1 MASFRLPHPFLLLVG
16 GVAVATAL
24 TWVLPA
30 GQFDRRDDP
39 ATGRSVVVAG
49 TYHPVD
55 RAPVGL
61 FQGAVAIPRGIVAA
75 IEVIVTVLLVG
86 GAFVVVERV
95 GTLGRV
101 VGALVGRFRG
111 AGGRELWVIPI
122 VSFLFA
128 AMGALENMQEEIVA
142 LVPVLLV
149 LGAGIGVDAVVVV
162 AMSAGAAAVGSAMG
176 PTNPFQAGI
185 AMKLAELPALSGGG
199 LRVVLFVVALALWV
213 GWTLRHAR
221 RTRTTPV
228 SPAGAV
234 AAVSGRD
241 WLVLALTAT
250 PLAFYVYG
258 VLRLDWG
265 FNELSAGFFVAAFA
279 VGLLGRLGLGGTT
292 TVFLEGMQTMLPA
305 GLLIGVARSISVVL
319 TDGRVIDTILHAL
332 ATPLGQVPP
341 AVSAGLMIPFHALV
355 HVPVPS
361 VSGQA
366 VLTMPVMVPL
376 ADLLG
381 LSRQVAVLAY
391 QTGAGLCELLTPTNG
406 ALMAVLLAAK
416 VPYGRWVRFAIGGV
430 LLVALVGV
438 AGMAAVMLGI
448 V

>member
-1 MASFRLPHPFLLLVG
+1 MFSPAMTLRLPHPFLLLAG

-30 GQFDRRDDP
+30 GEYDRRDDP

-49 TYHPVD
+49 TYHTVD
-55 RAPVGL
+55 RAPVGI
-61 FQGAVAIPRGIVAA
+61 FAGVVAIPRGMAAA
-75 IEVIVTVLLVG
+75 IEVLVVVLIVG

-101 VGALVGRFRG
+101 VGALVGRFRR
-111 AGGRELWVIPI
+111 RELWAIPV

-128 AMGALENMQEEIVA
+128 VMGALVNMQEEIVA

-149 LGAGIGVDAVVVV
+149 LAAGIGVDAVVV
-162 AMSAGAAAVGSAMG
+162 AAISIGAAAVGSAFG

-185 AMKLAELPALSGGG
+185 ALKLAQLPALSAGG
-199 LRVVLFVVALALWV
+199 LRIAMFAAGVALWV
-213 GWTLRHAR
+213 AWTLRYAR
-221 RTRTTPV
+221 RTRTAPAAAGGAA
-228 SPAGAV
+228 PQAGA
-234 AAVSGRD
+234 RD
-241 WLVLALTAT
+241 WLILLLTGG
-250 PLAFYVYG
+250 PIAFYVYG

-265 FNELSAGFFVAAFA
+265 FNELAAAFFVAAFA
-279 VGLLGRLGLGGTT
+279 VGLLGGLGLGGTT
-292 TVFLEGMQTMLPA
+292 LVLLEGMQTMLPA
-305 GLLIGVARSISVVL
+305 ALLIGVARSISLVL

-332 ATPLGQVPP
+332 ATPLGAVPP
-341 AVSAGLMIPFHALV
+341 AASALLMIPFHALV

-361 VSGQA
+361 MSGQA

-381 LSRQVAVLAY
+381 FSRQIAVLAY

-416 VPYGRWVRFAIGGV
+416 VPYGQWVRFAVGGV
-430 LLVALVGV
+430 LLVTLVGV
-438 AGMAAVMLGI
+438 AGIVAVLRG
-448 V
+448 